1 MDDLDALKDRACS
14 EVDALSADLVA
25 LGRRIF
31 EHPEFQFEER
41 QACAWLTE
49 FIRAA
54 GFAVEGTIAGMET
67 RPRPA
72 HRPHVV
78 VLAEYDALRGLGHA
92 CGHNPICTASAPPLR
107 CTAPFPRCPGR

>member
-67 RPRPA
+67 RVSRDGARVAGRVPTSCCSPSTT
-72 HRPHVV
+72 P
-78 VLAEYDALRGLGHA
+78 
-92 CGHNPICTASAPPLR
+92 SAGSATR
-107 CTAPFPRCPGR
+107 AATT